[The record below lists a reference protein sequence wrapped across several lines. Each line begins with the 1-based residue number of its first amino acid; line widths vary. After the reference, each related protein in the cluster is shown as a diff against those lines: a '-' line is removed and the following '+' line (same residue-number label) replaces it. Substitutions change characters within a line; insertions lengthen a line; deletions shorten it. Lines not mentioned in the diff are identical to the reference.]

1 MEKSLEKEDRKLFF
15 EVLKSKDKQEKLK
28 ILTNLYTKYSD
39 DYNIIFALVRTL
51 GMYEEYREKA
61 KTLMQ
66 LLEKNYDPTKIY
78 YELAMMELRDNNYEK
93 AKYYFDT
100 SLFYEPN
107 NNKTRLWLAKMHRMF
122 GDNLSAKEELYKMNN
137 FDYKVAK
144 YYELGTIAE
153 EEKKENLAKMYYQR
167 ILEIDDKDL
176 RALYKLG
183 RIERKNKN
191 YNLAKKLFNKANGLK
206 NDDFHTLTELGK
218 CEYEQ
223 GNYESAKK
231 AFQRILE
238 TREDA
243 IALLYLS
250 FIEEKLGNC
259 DEAFSLLEQAAL
271 VEDNN
276 FVNFKLGIVN
286 RKLKNFSESK
296 KYFEKCVG
304 DINEVPAILSLATLA
319 LKEEKIEEAEEY
331 LTLLKGKK
339 IERRKDDADLKRI
352 SIYIKHHKN
361 TLQDIKDSHYFYK
374 QLSDYNEM
382 DAVETSQQYFYPN
395 TNLDIDYIKNNLGE
409 DSFCDTRGAEDFY
422 LVKLEN
428 PVQDKEGGPVDT
440 IMVIT
445 VVNTRKILSII
456 PTNAKQFLLKNEK
469 QNIQRTRK

>member
-1 MEKSLEKEDRKLFF
+1 MKKNLEKEERKLFF

-28 ILTNLYTKYSD
+28 ILANLYTKYSD
-39 DYNIIFALVRTL
+39 NYNIIFAFVRTL
-51 GMYEEYREKA
+51 GMHEEYRKKA

-66 LLEKNYDPTKIY
+66 LLEKNYDPTKIN
-78 YELAMMELRDNNYEK
+78 YELGMMELRDNNYEK
-93 AKYYFDT
+93 AKYYFNS
-100 SLFYEPN
+100 SLFYDPN
-107 NNKTRLWLAKMHRMF
+107 NNKTRLWLAKMYRMID
-122 GDNLSAKEELYKMNN
+122 DNLSAKEELFKMNS
-137 FDYKVAK
+137 FDYKIAK
-144 YYELGTIAE
+144 NYELGMIAE
-153 EEKKENLAKMYYQR
+153 DEGKENLAQMYYKKV
-167 ILEIDDKDL
+167 LEINDKDV

-183 RIERKNKN
+183 RIERMHRN
-191 YNLAKKLFNKANGLK
+191 YNLAKPLLSRAKNIN
-206 NDDFHTLTELGK
+206 NDDFHILTELGK
-218 CEYEQ
+218 CEYEL
-223 GNYESAKK
+223 GNYENAKK

-238 TREDA
+238 IRQDV

-259 DEAFSLLEQAAL
+259 DEAFSLLKQASL
-271 VEDNN
+271 IEDNN

-286 RKLKNFSESK
+286 RKLQNFSESK

-304 DINEVPAILSLATLA
+304 DINEVPAILSLATVA

-331 LTLLKGKK
+331 LFLLNNKE
-339 IERRKDDADLKRI
+339 IERRKDEGDFKRI
-352 SIYIKHHKN
+352 NIYIKYHKN
-361 TLQDIKDSHYFYK
+361 ESQDIKDSHYFYK

-382 DAVETSQQYFYPN
+382 NAVKTSQQYFYPN
-395 TNLDIDYIKNNLGE
+395 TNLDIDYIKNNLGN

-428 PVQDKEGGPVDT
+428 PVQDKEGGYVDT